1 MFILSRATNNKFELS
16 KTAARCL
23 KCLSVGLIEKA
34 ISLLA
39 LYTIPVELMLSTLLY
54 DVLPIA
60 AFLCRVSTWMG
71 DQSSQGG

>member
-34 ISLLA
+34 IPPLA
-39 LYTIPVELMLSTLLY
+39 LYTTKVELMLSTFSY
-54 DVLPIA
+54 DVLPIGT
-60 AFLCRVSTWMG
+60 FLCRVSTWMG
-71 DQSSQGG
+71 DQY